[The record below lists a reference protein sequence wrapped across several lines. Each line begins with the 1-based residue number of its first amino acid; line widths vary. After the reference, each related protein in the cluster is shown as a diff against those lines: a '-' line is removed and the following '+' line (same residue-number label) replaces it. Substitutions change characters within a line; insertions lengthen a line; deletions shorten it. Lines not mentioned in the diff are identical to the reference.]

1 MMAEILHKELSY
13 AVVGAAIEVHHLLGS
28 GFLEALY
35 QAALAH
41 ELTLRAIPHETQ
53 RLIPIAYKD
62 LVIGDYRA
70 DFVVADRI
78 VLELKAVAKLQPAHL
93 AQALNYLAGT
103 GLRLAILI
111 NFGAAKLETQ
121 RVVK

>member
-1 MMAEILHKELSY
+1 MAEILHKELSY
-13 AVVGAAIEVHHLLGS
+13 AVVGAAIEVHRLLGS
-28 GFLEALY
+28 GFLKAIY

-111 NFGAAKLETQ
+111 NFGAAKLEIQ